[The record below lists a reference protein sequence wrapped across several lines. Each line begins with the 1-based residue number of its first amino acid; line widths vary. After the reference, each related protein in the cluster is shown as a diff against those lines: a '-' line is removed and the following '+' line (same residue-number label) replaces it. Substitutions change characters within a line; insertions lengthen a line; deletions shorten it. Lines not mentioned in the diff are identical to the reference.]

1 MDCGLT
7 IKDDYEIV
15 ITQGDTLSY
24 MIEVRNYDNDTVYGL
39 MNMHFLCE
47 ALNLDIT
54 LDKYGISTDT
64 FRFYVPFN
72 QTKSWDA
79 GVYKYNIVVNY
90 NNSWSQFYTLINGG
104 VLVVLPQQKIGG

>member
-24 MIEVRNYDNDTVYGL
+24 IIEVRNYDNDTVYGL
-39 MNMHFLCE
+39 MNMRFLCE
-47 ALNLDIT
+47 GLNLDIEIN
-54 LDKYGISTDT
+54 KYGITLDT

-72 QTKSWDA
+72 QTKNWDA

-90 NNSWSQFYTLINGG
+90 ADSRTHFYTLINGG